1 MIQILVEK
9 FFIAFLESRDFNS
22 CKKRIKNFSTRFS
35 LYDVIMAPDLENFST
50 ENFLTKKIF
59 FSKFSNGS
67 IRKVI
72 MLKEKFGDLHE
83 NLSFTRVTLARLLI
97 LFISIQFQVQY
108 KVILYPRGSKE
119 VHLFIFFLRNDFLS
133 PNFRNFCNLF
143 PKFLLGIILLTIFLN
158 SFSFCNPYLV
168 FYWN

>member
-35 LYDVIMAPDLENFST
+35 LYDVIMAPDLENFSIK
-50 ENFLTKKIF
+50 NFSTKKIF
-59 FSKFSNGS
+59 FSKFLNGL

-72 MLKEKFGDLHE
+72 MLKEKFGDLNE

-97 LFISIQFQVQY
+97 LFISIQFQVQSRSFF
-108 KVILYPRGSKE
+108 ILGGPRKFTCF
-119 VHLFIFFLRNDFLS
+119 LFFFG
-133 PNFRNFCNLF
+133 P
-143 PKFLLGIILLTIFLN
+143 PKGR
-158 SFSFCNPYLV
+158 SYEFSAV
-168 FYWN
+168 SQSVSQSVS